1 MHLLIWRKVTPFIW
15 ICSKYVFGITISI
28 FVFFFLVVMILYFIV
43 QCFIYCGLHTFPL
56 LAILFYPYTSVM
68 THCLFTLAVWQ
79 DSLVVTG
86 SYLISG
92 ALKFFVYSFI
102 WTWDMAFDSNNIC
115 GFDVTALIWIC
126 TSLRKRT
133 SDVTEFHRLGDLD
146 AVSV

>member
-1 MHLLIWRKVTPFIW
+1 
-15 ICSKYVFGITISI
+15 
-28 FVFFFLVVMILYFIV
+28 
-43 QCFIYCGLHTFPL
+43 
-56 LAILFYPYTSVM
+56 M

-92 ALKFFVYSFI
+92 ALKFLCIFI
-102 WTWDMAFDSNNIC
+102 YLNMDMAFDSNNIC

>member
-92 ALKFFVYSFI
+92 ALKFLCIFI
-102 WTWDMAFDSNNIC
+102 YLNM
-115 GFDVTALIWIC
+115 GYGIWFQQYMWVWCYRI
-126 TSLRKRT
+126 
-133 SDVTEFHRLGDLD
+133 DLD
-146 AVSV
+146 LHKLEEEDFWCNGIS